1 MHILKKI
8 NHLSRLVMIAITALF
23 LSAGMI
29 LFAKPVHV
37 MAATS
42 ISDKTGLENFIT
54 QNGGTY
60 ISPDDSTVKLTSD
73 LTCSDYLITYL
84 TQDLTL
90 DLNNHSILFEKANGF
105 SVRGSGADN
114 LAVFRITNS
123 GEDISKAIIST
134 SGQYP
139 NTQEITTL
147 NVAGALELSDIT
159 IANQAT
165 GGSGN
170 PMAIQQSVKGSDLKI
185 TDCTVTSTGS
195 CYYMLYGNAAFHNCS
210 AISSGKYATVLLENQ
225 GTLTLDDGTYSQTV
239 SAPAVK
245 VNGGAIEGDATL
257 SIECGTYQGAPAL
270 DISGERAVTSIA
282 CGTFISTSSEIEPIQ
297 LTNNAPEIKW
307 GFDSTKYELAKNGST
322 WKIASKPKNPAD
334 NSNDKPPKPST
345 PLKPSTPA
353 KPKVVST
360 KPKIAKL
367 TPKKKSLS
375 VKFAKKPSGYYGKAY
390 QVAYRVK
397 GTKKWKTITTGKQIK
412 TLKSLKKGKKYQVR
426 VRAYKKV
433 SKKTYFSK
441 WSSIKTS
448 GKIK

>member
-239 SAPAVK
+239 SAPA
-245 VNGGAIEGDATL
+245 
-257 SIECGTYQGAPAL
+257 L

-334 NSNDKPPKPST
+334 NSNDKPSKPST

>member
-8 NHLSRLVMIAITALF
+8 NHLSRLVILVITALF
-23 LSAGMI
+23 LSAGML
-29 LFAKPVHV
+29 LFTKPVHV
-37 MAATS
+37 KAATS
-42 ISDKTGLENFIT
+42 INDKTGLENFIA

-60 ISPDDSTVKLTSD
+60 TSSDDSTIKLTSD

-90 DLNNHSILFEKANGF
+90 DLNNHSISFEKANGF
-105 SVRGSGADN
+105 SVRGSGSDN
-114 LAVFRITNS
+114 FAVFRIRNS
-123 GEDISKAIIST
+123 GGDRSKAIIST

-139 NTQEITTL
+139 NTQEITTI
-147 NVAGALELSDIT
+147 NIAGSLELSNIT
-159 IANQAT
+159 ISNQAT

-170 PMAIQQSVKGSDLKI
+170 PMAIQQSVKGSDLKV
-185 TDCTVTSTGS
+185 TDCMITSTGS
-195 CYYMLYGNAAFHNCS
+195 CYYMLYGNAAFHNCN

-225 GTLTLDDGTYSQTV
+225 GTLTLDDGTYSQTA

-245 VNGGAIEGDATL
+245 VNGSAIEGDATL

-270 DISGERAVTSIA
+270 DISGGRAVTSIA

-297 LTNNAPEIKW
+297 IADNAPEIKW
-307 GFDSTKYELAKNGST
+307 DFDSEKYFLEKNGST

-334 NSNDKPPKPST
+334 TSNVKPS
-345 PLKPSTPA
+345 KPSTPA
-353 KPKVVST
+353 KPKVVSA

-367 TPKKKSLS
+367 TPKKKSLY

-390 QVAYRVK
+390 QISYRVK
-397 GTKKWKTITTGKQIK
+397 GTKKWKTITTSKQTK

-433 SKKTYFSK
+433 NKKTYFSK

-448 GKIK
+448 GKIKK

>member
-8 NHLSRLVMIAITALF
+8 NHLSRLVIIAITALF

-54 QNGGTY
+54 LNGGTY
-60 ISPDDSTVKLTSD
+60 TSPDDSTVKLTSD

-84 TQDLTL
+84 TQNLTL
-90 DLNNHSILFEKANGF
+90 DLNNHSISFEKANGF

-123 GEDISKAIIST
+123 DGDRSKATIST

-139 NTQEITTL
+139 NTQEITTI

-170 PMAIQQSVKGSDLKI
+170 PMAIQQSVKGSDLKV

-225 GTLTLDDGTYSQTV
+225 GTLTLDDGTYSQTA

-270 DISGERAVTSIA
+270 DISGGRAVTSIA

-307 GFDSTKYELAKNGST
+307 DFDSTKYELAKNGST

-334 NSNDKPPKPST
+334 NSNDKPS
-345 PLKPSTPA
+345 KPSTPA

-390 QVAYRVK
+390 QIAYRVK
-397 GTKKWKTITTGKQIK
+397 GTKKWKTLTTSKQTK

-426 VRAYKKV
+426 VRAYTKV
-433 SKKTYFSK
+433 NKKTYFSK

-448 GKIK
+448 GKIKR